1 MEYGLR
7 LSVHRGLGRALN
19 EGAKGVVSALLIPE
33 WRRRRRSGGSIDE
46 RETCRANLFG
56 SVWEGV

>member
-7 LSVHRGLGRALN
+7 LSVHRGEGRAYN
-19 EGAKGVVSALLIPE
+19 EGAEGVESALLIPE

-56 SVWEGV
+56 SV